1 MKGMKRLSVITEKGY
16 ALMAAIDAGLLEE
29 TEDGWNTEKFEK
41 ILGTVYPIEG
51 EEPNKVLSKMAK
63 TDVANETIIGIK
75 TERNKNDLNSSRMI
89 LRYSRPLC
97 SICNAVTMP
106 EWLDCRCEI

>member
-41 ILGTVYPIEG
+41 FWTQFTQSREKNPI
-51 EEPNKVLSKMAK
+51 KYSVKWLK
-63 TDVANETIIGIK
+63 
-75 TERNKNDLNSSRMI
+75 RMWPM
-89 LRYSRPLC
+89 RR
-97 SICNAVTMP
+97 
-106 EWLDCRCEI
+106 

>member
-41 ILGTVYPIEG
+41 CWAQFTQSREKNPI
-51 EEPNKVLSKMAK
+51 KYSVKWLK
-63 TDVANETIIGIK
+63 
-75 TERNKNDLNSSRMI
+75 RMWPM
-89 LRYSRPLC
+89 RR
-97 SICNAVTMP
+97 
-106 EWLDCRCEI
+106 

>member
-41 ILGTVYPIEG
+41 IWAQFTQSREKNPI
-51 EEPNKVLSKMAK
+51 KYSVKWLK
-63 TDVANETIIGIK
+63 
-75 TERNKNDLNSSRMI
+75 RMWPM
-89 LRYSRPLC
+89 RR
-97 SICNAVTMP
+97 
-106 EWLDCRCEI
+106 